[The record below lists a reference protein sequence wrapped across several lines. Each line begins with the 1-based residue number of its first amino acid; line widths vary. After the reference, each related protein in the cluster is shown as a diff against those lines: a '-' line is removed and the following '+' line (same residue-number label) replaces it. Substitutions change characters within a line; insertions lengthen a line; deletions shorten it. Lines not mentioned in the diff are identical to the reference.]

1 MISMAA
7 KATKLHTTLIV
18 KYEDGVDAKGKE
30 IIKSQ
35 SFSKVKTTAT
45 EDDILAVTLEVEKLI
60 GKTLNE
66 VIREDQSGITAS

>member
-1 MISMAA
+1 MAA

-35 SFSKVKTTAT
+35 SFSKVKTTAA
-45 EDDILAVTLEVEKLI
+45 EQDLLDVALQIEKLL

-66 VIREDQSGITAS
+66 VVREDQSGITAV